1 MSRIKYHFIGIIIYA
16 AVGISAILSARYG
29 YILAG
34 EDALEFERYIMAATF
49 AIFDLVVAL
58 FAAEASNKWLT
69 KAAAKI
75 LFVTLFGLS
84 ALSGAAYMLGNQ
96 AQGQGMRVAMLER
109 QIDRLDEQMGMLDP
123 VRRPGNLRELRKE
136 RERAY
141 YELQMLIERQG
152 GEINRGNAIFIY
164 AGKTLNVD
172 ADFLATIMRLIAMI
186 SLNLSGIVLAAWREQ
201 SRMIVKNSGYHYQ
214 ELPIAPSG
222 KYDLYEDIKRS
233 VIEKRVKPSV
243 KAIAENFCSNN
254 RNKAGKFLEML
265 EKEKVI
271 CNMGHGKR
279 RMVLV

>member
-1 MSRIKYHFIGIIIYA
+1 MSKIKYHFIGIIIYA
-16 AVGISAILSARYG
+16 AVSISAILSARYG

-34 EDALEFERYIMAATF
+34 DDALEFERYIMAATF

-123 VRRPGNLRELRKE
+123 IRRPGNLRELRKE

-141 YELQMLIERQG
+141 AELQMLIERQG

-164 AGKTLNVD
+164 AGKATGMDPD
-172 ADFLATIMRLIAMI
+172 AMAMIMRLIAMV

-201 SRMIVKNSGYHYQ
+201 SRVLVN
-214 ELPIAPSG
+214 G
-222 KYDLYEDIKRS
+222 KPKFHMGTLSSTLSYDLYEDIKRS

-243 KAIAENFCSNN
+243 KAIAETFCSNN
-254 RNKAGKFLEML
+254 RNRAGKFLEML
-265 EKEKVI
+265 EKDKVI